1 MRNKGYQNNFTLE
14 FQVSMA
20 KSKNNLLTKGLS
32 GMIGKQIVF
41 RTWNGKTFISV
52 APKKPKKQS
61 PIQKENRTKF
71 KRATIFAKNMMN
83 DPVKKAKYKEIAKKL
98 QLPNAY
104 TAAITDY
111 MRNPEIEALNLSNY
125 SGKADE
131 EIKVTASKKD
141 FEIQEVE
148 VIIVD
153 KNGEAIE
160 EGKAKKGFATEWIY
174 KTSNTIGETGG
185 FLIRVR
191 DSAGNIKEKR
201 F

>member
-1 MRNKGYQNNFTLE
+1 
-14 FQVSMA
+14 MA
-20 KSKNNLLTKGLS
+20 RSNNNLLTKGLS
-32 GMIGKQIVF
+32 GMVGKQIVF

-61 PIQKENRTKF
+61 PIQKENRSKF
-71 KRATIFAKNMMN
+71 KRATIYAKSMMK
-83 DPVKKAKYKEIAKKL
+83 DPVKKAEYKEIAKKL

-111 MRNPEIEALNLSNY
+111 MRNPQIEALDLANY

-131 EIKVTASKKD
+131 EIKVVASKKG

-148 VIIVD
+148 IVAID
-153 KNGEAIE
+153 QNGVVIE
-160 EGKAKKGFATEWIY
+160 EGKAEKGLANEWTY
-174 KTSNTIGETGG
+174 KTTNNIEEKETIK

-191 DSAGNIKEKR
+191 DKTGNIRER
-201 F
+201 TF

>member
-1 MRNKGYQNNFTLE
+1 MARSNN
-14 FQVSMA
+14 
-20 KSKNNLLTKGLS
+20 NILTKGLS
-32 GMIGKQIVF
+32 GMVGKQIVF

-61 PIQKENRTKF
+61 PVQKENRSKF
-71 KRATIFAKNMMN
+71 KRATIYAKSMMK
-83 DPVKKAKYKEIAKKL
+83 DPIKKAEYKEIAKML

-111 MRNPEIEALNLSNY
+111 MRNPQIEAMDLAGY

-131 EIKVTASKKD
+131 EIKLTVAKKG

-148 VIIVD
+148 VIVID
-153 KNGEAIE
+153 RNGEVIE
-160 EGKAKKGFATEWIY
+160 DGKAKKGIGTEWIY
-174 KTSNTIGETGG
+174 KTIKNIEVKETVR
-185 FLIRVR
+185 FLIKVKDRT
-191 DSAGNIKEKR
+191 GNIREKT

>member
-1 MRNKGYQNNFTLE
+1 MARSNN
-14 FQVSMA
+14 
-20 KSKNNLLTKGLS
+20 NILTKGLS
-32 GMIGKQIVF
+32 GMVGKQIVF

-61 PIQKENRTKF
+61 AVQKENRSKF
-71 KRATIFAKNMMN
+71 KRATTYAKSMMK
-83 DPVKKAKYKEIAKKL
+83 DPIRKAEYKEIAKKL

-111 MRNPEIEALNLSNY
+111 MRNPEIEALDLANY

-131 EIKVTASKKD
+131 EVKVTASKKG

-148 VIIVD
+148 VIVVD
-153 KNGEAIE
+153 QNGEAIE
-160 EGKAKKGFATEWIY
+160 EGKAAKGPGNEWIY
-174 KTSNTIGETGG
+174 KTTNNHEEKGQAK
-185 FLIRVR
+185 FLIKVR
-191 DSAGNIKEKR
+191 DKAGNMRERI

>member
-1 MRNKGYQNNFTLE
+1 
-14 FQVSMA
+14 MA
-20 KSKNNLLTKGLS
+20 RSKNNPLTKGLS
-32 GMIGKQIVF
+32 GMVGKQIVF

-61 PIQKENRTKF
+61 PVQKENRTKF
-71 KRATIFAKNMMN
+71 KRATIYAKSMMK
-83 DPVKKAKYKEIAKKL
+83 DPLKKTEYKDIAKKL

-111 MRNPEIEALNLSNY
+111 MRNPQIEALDLANY

-131 EIKVTASKKD
+131 EIKVTVSKKE
-141 FEIQEVE
+141 FEVQEVE
-148 VIIVD
+148 VVVVD
-153 KNGEAIE
+153 QNGEVVE
-160 EGKAKKGFATEWIY
+160 KGKAVKGVANEWIY
-174 KTSNTIGETGG
+174 KTIKNTESTNTAK

-191 DSAGNIKEKR
+191 DKTGNTRERR

>member
-1 MRNKGYQNNFTLE
+1 MARSNN
-14 FQVSMA
+14 
-20 KSKNNLLTKGLS
+20 NILTKGLS

-61 PIQKENRTKF
+61 PIQKENRSKF
-71 KRATIFAKNMMN
+71 KRATLYAKSMMK
-83 DPVKKAKYKEIAKKL
+83 DPIKKAEYKEIAKRF

-111 MRNPEIEALNLSNY
+111 MRNPQIEALDLASY

-131 EIKVTASKKD
+131 EIKVTASKKG

-148 VIIVD
+148 VTVVD
-153 KNGEAIE
+153 QNGEAIE
-160 EGKAKKGFATEWIY
+160 EGKAVKGLGNEWIY
-174 KTSNTIGETGG
+174 KTTNNIGEKELVK
-185 FLIRVR
+185 FLIKVK
-191 DSAGNIKEKR
+191 DMAGNIRER
-201 F
+201 IF

>member
-1 MRNKGYQNNFTLE
+1 MARSNN
-14 FQVSMA
+14 
-20 KSKNNLLTKGLS
+20 NILTKGLS

-61 PIQKENRTKF
+61 VVQKENRSKF
-71 KRATIFAKNMMN
+71 KRATIYAKSMMK
-83 DPVKKAKYKEIAKKL
+83 DPIKKAEYKEIAKRL

-111 MRNPEIEALNLSNY
+111 MRNPQIEALDLANY

-131 EIKVTASKKD
+131 AIKVTVSKKG

-148 VIIVD
+148 VTVVD
-153 KNGEAIE
+153 QIGEVIE
-160 EGKAKKGFATEWIY
+160 EGKAVKGPGNEWTY
-174 KTSNTIGETGG
+174 KTTNNNKEKGSSK
-185 FLIRVR
+185 FLIKVR
-191 DSAGNIKEKR
+191 DRTGNTRERI

>member
-1 MRNKGYQNNFTLE
+1 
-14 FQVSMA
+14 MA
-20 KSKNNLLTKGLS
+20 RSTNNLLTKGLS

-61 PIQKENRTKF
+61 AVQKENRSKF
-71 KRATIFAKNMMN
+71 KRATIYAKSMML
-83 DPVKKAKYKEIAKKL
+83 DPAKKAEYKEIAKKL

-111 MRNPEIEALNLSNY
+111 MRNPQIEELDLAEY
-125 SGKADE
+125 SGRADG
-131 EIKVTASKKD
+131 EIKVTVSKKG

-148 VIIVD
+148 VAVID
-153 KNGEAIE
+153 HNGEVIE
-160 EGKAKKGFATEWIY
+160 EGKAGKGAGTEWIY
-174 KTSNTIGETGG
+174 KTIKNIEIKETVR
-185 FLIRVR
+185 FLIRAKDR
-191 DSAGNIKEKR
+191 PGNIREKA

>member
-1 MRNKGYQNNFTLE
+1 
-14 FQVSMA
+14 MA
-20 KSKNNLLTKGLS
+20 RSTNNLLTKGLS
-32 GMIGKQIVF
+32 GMVGKQIVF

-52 APKKPKKQS
+52 APKRPKKQS

-71 KRATIFAKNMMN
+71 KRATIYAKSMMK
-83 DPVKKAKYKEIAKKL
+83 DPVKKAEYKEIARKL

-111 MRNPEIEALNLSNY
+111 MRNPQIEELDLATY

-131 EIKVTASKKD
+131 EIKVTVSKKW

-148 VIIVD
+148 VIAVG
-153 KNGEAIE
+153 KNGEVIE
-160 EGKAKKGFATEWIY
+160 EGKAKKGLANVWTYTMNNDIEE
-174 KTSNTIGETGG
+174 KETAK

-191 DSAGNIKEKR
+191 DKTGNIRER
-201 F
+201 IF

>member
-1 MRNKGYQNNFTLE
+1 
-14 FQVSMA
+14 MA
-20 KSKNNLLTKGLS
+20 RSKNNLLTKGLS
-32 GMIGKQIVF
+32 GMVGKQIVF

-61 PIQKENRTKF
+61 PIQKENRSKF
-71 KRATIFAKNMMN
+71 KRATIYAKNMMK
-83 DPVKKAKYKEIAKKL
+83 DPVKKAEYKEIAKKL

-111 MRNPEIEALNLSNY
+111 MRNPQIEALDLTSY
-125 SGKADE
+125 SGRADE
-131 EIKVTASKKD
+131 EIKVTVSKKG

-148 VIIVD
+148 VIVVD
-153 KNGEAIE
+153 QNGEVIE
-160 EGKAKKGFATEWIY
+160 EGKASKGLANEWTY
-174 KTSNTIGETGG
+174 KTSIEIEERETAK

-191 DSAGNIKEKR
+191 DKSGSITEKQ

>member
-1 MRNKGYQNNFTLE
+1 
-14 FQVSMA
+14 MA
-20 KSKNNLLTKGLS
+20 RSKNNVLTKGLS

-41 RTWNGKTFISV
+41 RSWNGKTFISV

-61 PIQKENRTKF
+61 AVQKENRSKF
-71 KRATIFAKNMMN
+71 KRATIYAKNMMK
-83 DPVKKAKYKEIAKKL
+83 DPEKKAEYKDIAKKL

-111 MRNPEIEALNLSNY
+111 MRNPLIEDLDIASY
-125 SGKADE
+125 SGKEDE
-131 EIKVTASKKD
+131 VIKVNISKKG

-148 VIIVD
+148 FTIVD
-153 KNGEAIE
+153 ETGEILE
-160 EGKAKKGFATEWIY
+160 KGKAEKGLATEWIY
-174 KTSNTIGETGG
+174 KTSKNIGERDTAK

-191 DSAGNIKEKR
+191 ERTGNIREKT